1 MLVAR
6 RRCRLNE
13 KNVAATNILLDH
25 HVRLAIGERANRGL
39 AERDPDTFANAL
51 GQLAIG
57 GAAKNLHF
65 WLKREHEGL
74 NCRAR
79 SWLAMNNLPEG
90 NSLANGTRLH
100 ER

>member
-39 AERDPDTFANAL
+39 AKRDADIFANAL

-57 GAAKNLHF
+57 GAAKDLHF
-65 WLKREHEGL
+65 WLKCEHEGL
-74 NCRAR
+74 NSACEVNIGNEHLARKELFRA
-79 SWLAMNNLPEG
+79 WYQPQ
-90 NSLANGTRLH
+90 
-100 ER
+100 

>member
-25 HVRLAIGERANRGL
+25 HVSLAVGERADCGP
-39 AERDPDTFANAL
+39 AERDADVFANAL
-51 GQLAIG
+51 GQFAVG
-57 GAAKNLHF
+57 GAAKDLHF

-74 NCRAR
+74 N
-79 SWLAMNNLPEG
+79 
-90 NSLANGTRLH
+90 
-100 ER
+100 